1 MVNSVLNWRSL
12 VILGVVAALAF
23 AVACGGDDEPAP
35 APTPVPAATPD
46 FAKLIQDA
54 VGSVPQGASAAE
66 IQDLVSNA
74 VNTALAAQPGLT
86 RADVEAI
93 VTSATGDQLSAAEV
107 QRIVDQSI
115 KSLPVPETLDLAD
128 ISRLVEAAL
137 PALPESVSAAEI
149 SQIVQA
155 QVEAGQVGQLTRGD
169 VESLVAAAVEGAVG
183 DQLSAEDVKAIV
195 DSSLMATNAAI
206 EDAAMKADEARM
218 TAEQAVEAAE
228 SAYRGPTSITIAV
241 GALPANL
248 VANVIPSLQSRIT
261 SRLIYGQLAALN
273 DVTGAI
279 EPELAESYGFIPG
292 STDTIELKLKQ
303 GVTFHNG
310 ETLDAH
316 GLLKSF
322 ELLMAETAEVAW
334 AFRGLDRYV
343 DPNDRIGTLSEA
355 VTVVDDYTLHFKL
368 RQIDDTWANAFTFM
382 PLPPAHLEA
391 IGPAGYSEEPV
402 GTGPYKFVEWER
414 DNFIKLTRWEENP
427 GPKPLIK
434 DITIRHVPEAAVRV
448 AGLKAG
454 EFDIITATP
463 PENVPG
469 LIADGFNIFVG
480 DSTQSMYI
488 GFNIYGKSE
497 PLSDKLVRQ
506 ALLYAVDM
514 DGIYETVAGGY
525 GTRLQCQ
532 IVAPGGFGYNE
543 ELVGKYDY
551 DPDKAKELLTA
562 AGHGDGVTIKG
573 SVTNARYFRDR
584 PLMDALVSQWS
595 QVGVNVDLQYLESSE
610 WLQQL
615 INQTL
620 PEGIMNIG
628 LNWYLADNTTSMWG
642 AASSQEFF
650 DMRAAKA
657 QITDTATRE
666 AEVKRIAA
674 HICDEAQALHA
685 YTIPSVLSLN
695 SELPAITAT
704 KSFELQIPT
713 Q

>member
-1 MVNSVLNWRSL
+1 MVNSVLKWRSL
-12 VILGVVAALAF
+12 VILGVVAALVF

-35 APTPVPAATPD
+35 APTPVPAPTPD

-93 VTSATGDQLSAAEV
+93 VTSATGDQLSAEEV

-115 KSLPVPETLDLAD
+115 RALPVPETLDLAD

-137 PALPESVSAAEI
+137 PALPETVSAAEI

-155 QVEAGQVGQLTRGD
+155 QVEAGQAGQLTRGD
-169 VESLVAAAVEGAVG
+169 VESLVAAAVESAVG
-183 DQLSAEDVKAIV
+183 DQLSADDVKAIV

-218 TAEQAVEAAE
+218 TAMQAVEAAE
-228 SAYRGPTSITIAV
+228 SAYRGPDSITIAV

-273 DVTGAI
+273 DVTGKI
-279 EPELAESYGFIPG
+279 EPELAESYGFLPG
-292 STDTIELKLKQ
+292 STDTVELKLKE
-303 GVTFHNG
+303 GITFHNG

-322 ELLMAETAEVAW
+322 ELMMSETAEVAW
-334 AFRGLDRYV
+334 SYRGLDRYV
-343 DPNDRIGTLSEA
+343 DPNNRLGTLHEA

-368 RQIDDTWANAFTFM
+368 RQIDDTWANAFTYM

-391 IGPAGYSEEPV
+391 IGPAGYSEAPV

-427 GPKPLIK
+427 GPKPIIK

-488 GFNIYGKSE
+488 GFNIYGRSE
-497 PLSDKLVRQ
+497 PLSNKLVRQ

-532 IVAPGGFGYNE
+532 IVAPGGFGYNP

-551 DPDKAKELLTA
+551 DPDKAKELLA
-562 AGHGDGVTIKG
+562 EAGYGDGVTLKG

-595 QVGVNVDLQYLESSE
+595 QVGVSVDLQYLESSE

-695 SELPAITAT
+695 SELPGITAT

>member
-1 MVNSVLNWRSL
+1 MVNSVLKWRSL
-12 VILGVVAALAF
+12 VILGVVAALVF

-35 APTPVPAATPD
+35 APTPVPAPTPD

-93 VTSATGDQLSAAEV
+93 VTSATGDQLSAEEV

-115 KSLPVPETLDLAD
+115 RALPVPETLDLAD

-137 PALPESVSAAEI
+137 PALPETVSAAQI

-155 QVEAGQVGQLTRGD
+155 QVEAGQAGQLTRGD
-169 VESLVAAAVEGAVG
+169 VESLVAAAVESAVG
-183 DQLSAEDVKAIV
+183 DQLSADDVKAIV

-218 TAEQAVEAAE
+218 TAMQAVEAAE

-273 DVTGAI
+273 DVTGKI
-279 EPELAESYGFIPG
+279 EPELAESYGFLPG
-292 STDTIELKLKQ
+292 STDTVELKLKE
-303 GVTFHNG
+303 GITFHNG

-322 ELLMAETAEVAW
+322 ELMMSETAEVAW
-334 AFRGLDRYV
+334 SYRGLDRYV
-343 DPNDRIGTLSEA
+343 DPNNRLGTLHEA

-368 RQIDDTWANAFTFM
+368 RQIDDTWANAFTYM

-391 IGPAGYSEEPV
+391 IGPAGYSEAPV

-414 DNFIKLTRWEENP
+414 DNYIRLTRWEENP

-469 LIADGFNIFVG
+469 LIADGFQIFVG

-497 PLSDKLVRQ
+497 PLSDKRVRQ

-532 IVAPGGFGYNE
+532 IVAPGGFGYNAD
-543 ELVGKYDY
+543 LVGMYDY
-551 DPDKAKELLTA
+551 DPDKAKELLA
-562 AGHGDGVTIKG
+562 EAGYGDGVTLKG

-595 QVGVNVDLQYLESSE
+595 QVGVSIDLQYLESSE

-615 INQTL
+615 INATL

-695 SELPAITAT
+695 PDLPEISAT
-704 KSFELQIPT
+704 KSFELQIPS